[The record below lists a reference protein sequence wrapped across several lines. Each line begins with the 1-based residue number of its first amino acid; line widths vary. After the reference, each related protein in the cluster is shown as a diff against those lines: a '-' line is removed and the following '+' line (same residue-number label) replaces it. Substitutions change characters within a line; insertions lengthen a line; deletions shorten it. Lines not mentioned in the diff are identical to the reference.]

1 MEIISAFENE
11 FTSALFLF
19 TLAFIAFDVITG
31 YAQAIANKDIQS
43 SKMREGFWH
52 KLATIL
58 ALLLAGA
65 IDVLMGTGIVLE
77 IGITAPI
84 FEAACIYV
92 IVMEL
97 SSILENI
104 KKMNPELAGS
114 KLLDLFGAASNDN
127 AKEGDGDE

>member
-1 MEIISAFENE
+1 MDIIDAFTNE
-11 FTSALFLF
+11 FTSALFFF

-43 SKMREGFWH
+43 DKMRKGFWH
-52 KLATIL
+52 KLAIIL
-58 ALLLAGA
+58 ALVLAGT

-77 IGITAPI
+77 IGISAPI

-114 KLLDLFGAASNDN
+114 KLLDLFGPASEDN
-127 AKEGDGDE
+127 EGDEDE